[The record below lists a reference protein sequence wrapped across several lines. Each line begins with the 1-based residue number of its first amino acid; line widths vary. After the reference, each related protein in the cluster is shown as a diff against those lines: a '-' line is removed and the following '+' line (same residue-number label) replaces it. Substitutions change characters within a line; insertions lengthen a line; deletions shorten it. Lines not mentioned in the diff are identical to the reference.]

1 MKNKNIFKTLF
12 IRKKLKDQSWFRYIM
27 LLLHLWL
34 GLLSSVVICIV
45 CLTGSIYAFKNQ
57 ITDLYNYDKVFV
69 NTPKTEINIDDI
81 QHHFAKQDKKITQ
94 LFIPKN
100 SQRNWILSYTDS
112 QNTTHSTY
120 FNPYTLQELGVGK
133 DNLNAFFQTIL
144 GLHRNLLLGDVGRQ
158 IVGASVLILVLMI
171 ISGVVIWIPKKLSL
185 LKQHLSIKTDAKFPR
200 INYDFHRAFGIFFAI
215 PLLFIAITGLYITY
229 PWVKNGLIIS
239 LGGTSIHNISTQNND
254 DDFEKLMSD
263 MLSRQDE
270 KNTQE
275 TETTLD
281 EILTK
286 TQQHLPYEGDLNI
299 KMPNGENPR
308 FDIVKINSENW
319 LTALLPDEIS
329 FDKQGELKSKN
340 LFLEKPLHQQFT
352 ALARPLHT
360 GEIMGLPSIIFYF
373 FTSLVG
379 FLLPITGIIM
389 WWNRV
394 KKQI

>member
-1 MKNKNIFKTLF
+1 
-12 IRKKLKDQSWFRYIM
+12 M

-69 NTPKTEINIDDI
+69 NTSKTEINIDDI
-81 QHHFAKQDKKITQ
+81 QHHFAEQDKKITQ

-112 QNTTHSTY
+112 QNATHSTY

-133 DNLNAFFQTIL
+133 DNLNTFFQTIL

-158 IVGASVLILVLMI
+158 IVGASVLVLVLMI

-229 PWVKNGLIIS
+229 PWVKNGLIVS

-270 KNTQE
+270 KNTHE
-275 TETTLD
+275 EVATLG
-281 EILTK
+281 EILAQ
-286 TQQHLPYEGDLNI
+286 TQQHLNYEGDLSI

-308 FDIVKINSENW
+308 FDIVKINAENG